1 MPQDNT
7 AAPTYMPVP
16 LSCPEGWLPQMTCIF
31 FCQQTLHSKRALTQ
45 ETLSLANTIA
55 LGVDQLLKSAR
66 EASAQAFHIMVGIN
80 VLTYPFEPGTKLGHG
95 LCPRLSGQSPLLTVA
110 DPRHTRLVQ
119 EHLLTAAW
127 LKGAVLAAAALQVV
141 LPQCSFILV
150 RDPASVDVVKPLPTI
165 DKDSV

>member
-1 MPQDNT
+1 M
-7 AAPTYMPVP
+7 
-16 LSCPEGWLPQMTCIF
+16 
-31 FCQQTLHSKRALTQ
+31 Q

-110 DPRHTRLVQ
+110 NPRYTRQ
-119 EHLLTAAW
+119 IGYKIKQQPEPH
-127 LKGAVLAAAALQVV
+127 
-141 LPQCSFILV
+141 
-150 RDPASVDVVKPLPTI
+150 
-165 DKDSV
+165 